1 MYGMARAGGAVA
13 DAQISLGDWQEAGL
27 DAKVRELEARA
38 SDAMQGRGTSDEA
51 AASAESRARHAEQA
65 LAIADRRAAEQ
76 ATALAN
82 LQALLEQMQSQVR
95 ARHIRRWC
103 RFTRGPAPPAIRALP
118 TRPFWPRSQVTGPSD
133 ELSQMRLGGRVLVS
147 ELQLVESMHADAQEA
162 QAELPMLRSELDVA
176 RLAGERLSAEVA
188 GLQALLRTASAAREH
203 ESLIDKRLVVSVLI
217 KYFER
222 ESSSEV
228 LAVLSSMLGCTREEQ
243 QVLGL
248 LPRGASVPS
257 ADAKLT
263 DGEWESFWLGLG
275 LNFDFGGNLG
285 AVSVRALFA
294 RLSQI

>member
-1 MYGMARAGGAVA
+1 VL
-13 DAQISLGDWQEAGL
+13 DAEESATRREAGL

-82 LQALLEQMQSQVR
+82 LQALLEQMQ
-95 ARHIRRWC
+95 
-103 RFTRGPAPPAIRALP
+103 
-118 TRPFWPRSQVTGPSD
+118 SQVTGPSD

-263 DGEWESFWLGLG
+263 DVWT
-275 LNFDFGGNLG
+275 DFLL
-285 AVSVRALFA
+285 AEASP
-294 RLSQI
+294 